1 MNFYSLTGLTRSNEV
16 SIGLC
21 NDDNALLWAY
31 DNDGRF
37 HHDESIPR
45 RFQSHSL
52 YVIIKAS
59 RKTLEIVYG
68 REGVR
73 FSPAVNRV
81 DQQVFFMI
89 HIQTR
94 SFVFFSTENENSW
107 TTPMNL
113 LYS

>member
-1 MNFYSLTGLTRSNEV
+1 MN
-16 SIGLC
+16 
-21 NDDNALLWAY
+21 
-31 DNDGRF
+31 RF
-37 HHDESIPR
+37 HD

-73 FSPAVNRV
+73 FSPAVDRV

-89 HIQTR
+89 HIQPR
-94 SFVFFSTENENSW
+94 FFFKPKTKTQ

-113 LYS
+113 LYY